1 MSGDFPNEPALEFMQ
16 HLWALN
22 HAVERT
28 SLRMERELGVTA
40 QQRLVLRCLG
50 KYPGMMP
57 TQLAALL
64 HLDRGTISVTL
75 RRLGRRGLVTRRP
88 DPRDS
93 RRVFLGLTKK
103 ARALVQPCP
112 GTVESAVEE
121 VLATLGGSS
130 LDATKLVLNHITEAL
145 DLARTRA
152 PNTDSDGER

>member
-1 MSGDFPNEPALEFMQ
+1 MTSDFSNEPALEFMQ

-40 QQRLVLRCLG
+40 QQRLVLRCVG

-57 TQLAALL
+57 TQVAALL

-75 RRLGRRGLVTRRP
+75 RRLGRRGLITRRA

-103 ARALVQPCP
+103 GLELVQPCP
-112 GTVESAVEE
+112 GTVESAVEQT
-121 VLATLGGSS
+121 LATLGGPS
-130 LDATKLVLNHITEAL
+130 LEATKLVLNRITEAL
-145 DLARTRA
+145 ERDHAR
-152 PNTDSDGER
+152 SSER